1 MEIVIKKMGNLQ
13 VNLKRQLLSETQL
26 YLLNLNLYFFFIKK
40 RLIHRYLSTENA

>member
-26 YLLNLNLYFFFIKK
+26 YLLNLNLYFF
-40 RLIHRYLSTENA
+40 L